1 MLNGTEHVIQN
12 WGTNYSS
19 TRHNH
24 ISELQ
29 INELLLHSLSLPP
42 QKKTYSPPKKKKKS
56 NSGRHSEVIAGEQI
70 VTTITIFI
78 RILLRRGVVSIYAS
92 FQLLLL
98 VRCQMHFSLEQVE
111 KESILYFVRKMCC
124 FCDTK
129 NVIPLR
135 NAIWLWVDGLE
146 FLPNCTTFI
155 LLELDVSQGACKEGI
170 CCRICCCIFTLHFSC
185 D

>member
-1 MLNGTEHVIQN
+1 MGQNMLYKTEGQIILVLVII
-12 WGTNYSS
+12 TFLNYKLMNYFS
-19 TRHNH
+19 TPCLFHLKRKPT
-24 ISELQ
+24 
-29 INELLLHSLSLPP
+29 LH
-42 QKKTYSPPKKKKKS
+42 QKKKKS

-135 NAIWLWVDGLE
+135 NAI
-146 FLPNCTTFI
+146 
-155 LLELDVSQGACKEGI
+155 
-170 CCRICCCIFTLHFSC
+170 
-185 D
+185 